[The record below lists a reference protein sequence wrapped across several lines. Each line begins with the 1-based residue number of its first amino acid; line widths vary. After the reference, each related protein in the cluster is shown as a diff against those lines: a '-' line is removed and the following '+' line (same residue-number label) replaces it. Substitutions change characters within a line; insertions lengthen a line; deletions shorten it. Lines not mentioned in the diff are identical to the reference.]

1 MGNLCLDME
10 VQNPPFEDV
19 FPIGNGAFPLPC
31 SFWGSVLPASH
42 DVDSTMVTQGE
53 NAPLRCSGLLHAPL
67 LIRRD
72 GLGEA
77 TKISVWRKNHQRC
90 ETCDED

>member
-1 MGNLCLDME
+1 M
-10 VQNPPFEDV
+10 
-19 FPIGNGAFPLPC
+19 A
-31 SFWGSVLPASH
+31 
-42 DVDSTMVTQGE
+42 TQGE

-77 TKISVWRKNHQRC
+77 SKISVWRKTTRDVKLVMSIDHQSLKSYFFPNDLL
-90 ETCDED
+90 THPFDGIAGIVGLP